1 MFRQISTQWLLSAVV
16 SLSPRQALRATVV
29 CPSPGAVCSPSLHSG
44 CSSFSLWECVFTLVT
59 WETRSRCLSA
69 LGVTGNCKLPKMGT
83 GNQTPVLWQSKITL
97 NYWTLSL
104 ALQFQVKRPP
114 ISVHGILN
122 VPYWAY
128 HYYLS
133 KLNTFYDLQIC
144 GKHYIKMNGREQ
156 NELLKLTI
164 DSKICKRKKT
174 IKLYFTYKHQ
184 DKIKHYFMQITS
196 TSSEAV
202 YIFPLRELFSASVP
216 WFTPSLLV
224 THLRTLRV

>member
-1 MFRQISTQWLLSAVV
+1 
-16 SLSPRQALRATVV
+16 
-29 CPSPGAVCSPSLHSG
+29 
-44 CSSFSLWECVFTLVT
+44 
-59 WETRSRCLSA
+59 
-69 LGVTGNCKLPKMGT
+69 MGT

-97 NYWTLSL
+97 NYWTVSL

-144 GKHYIKMNGREQ
+144 GEHYIKMNGREQ

-202 YIFPLRELFSASVP
+202 CIFPLRELFSASVS
-216 WFTPSLLV
+216 WFTPSLPSHSPVDTKSIIQLFHTQV
-224 THLRTLRV
+224 IFLLFYPFKSPPQIWWNYWWCFDKHS